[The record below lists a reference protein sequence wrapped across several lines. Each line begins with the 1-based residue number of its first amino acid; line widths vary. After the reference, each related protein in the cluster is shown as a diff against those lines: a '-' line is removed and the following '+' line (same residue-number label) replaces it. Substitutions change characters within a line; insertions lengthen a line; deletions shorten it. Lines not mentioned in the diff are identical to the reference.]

1 MKKYICVKVLQ
12 LEMYGDNGESL
23 EEAMEVDESTVWEVE
38 QTDYNMIAS
47 NEGIRL
53 INDKGQWIEIYTD
66 TLNEHFEQIAN
77 NLSDL
82 NDVQLKELEGYIE
95 EFITLKAY
103 IDTFIVQN
111 NLGEDE
117 VWEKVDKDHKEAISR
132 QHG

>member
-23 EEAMEVDESTVWEVE
+23 EEAMEVDEGTVWEIE
-38 QTDYNMIAS
+38 QTAYNMIAS

-53 INDKGQWIEIYTD
+53 INDKGHWIEIYSD
-66 TLNEHFEQIAN
+66 TLNEHFEQIGN

-95 EFITLKAY
+95 EFTTMKAY
-103 IDTFIVQN
+103 IDTFIAQN
-111 NLGEDE
+111 NLEEDE
-117 VWEKVDKDHKEAISR
+117 VWEKVDEDYKEAMSR